1 MQTYVSI
8 VVIAKIAETWYYDNL
23 NVFISASNEPLLA
36 VGVDFTEQRVRR
48 YMKKKFM
55 GMIAAL
61 AAAVLLAGCGS
72 DGDTDKPLNQMKVDK
87 YVTLGDYSSFEVT
100 VDVIGV
106 DEEDLK
112 TVMSNTY
119 VNYVTPEHGGITDR
133 AVAVGDT
140 VFIDYEGKEDG
151 VAFAGGTAQNATLAI
166 GSGQFIDGFEDG
178 LVGVMPG
185 ETVDLNLTFP
195 ENYSPEMAGKEVVF
209 TVTVRCIQ
217 PESMA
222 EADME
227 DVVVASMGISG
238 VNTVAEFRQY
248 AYDYLYSEY
257 EYNVQSGIIDILMER
272 CEFKELPEEML
283 EPYRQMWSQVL
294 TMYAYRYQLTL
305 EQYAAY
311 FYGSD
316 SESVINQYAEEYLKQ
331 DLMLQAI
338 ANREGLK
345 ISDEELETRLQE
357 DAEAEGYASAEEYVG
372 SGDREDYRNDYMNEK
387 ILEYLMEKTVINE
400 AKQ

>member
-1 MQTYVSI
+1 
-8 VVIAKIAETWYYDNL
+8 
-23 NVFISASNEPLLA
+23 
-36 VGVDFTEQRVRR
+36 
-48 YMKKKFM
+48 MKKRFA

-61 AAAVLLAGCGS
+61 AAAVLMTGCGS
-72 DGDTDKPLNQMKVDK
+72 DTDKPLNQMKMDK
-87 YVTLGDYSSFEVT
+87 YVTLGDYGSFEVT

-106 DEEDLK
+106 DEEELEDL
-112 TVMSNTY
+112 MSSNY
-119 VNYVTPEHGGITDR
+119 INYVTPEHGGITDR
-133 AVAVGDT
+133 AVAEGDT
-140 VFIDYEGKEDG
+140 VFIDYEGKENG
-151 VAFAGGTAQNATLAI
+151 VAFAGGTAQNAPLTI

-185 ETVDLNLTFP
+185 ETVDLNLRFP
-195 ENYSPEMAGKEVVF
+195 ENYNPEMAGKEVVF
-209 TVTVRCIQ
+209 TVTVRCIR
-217 PESMA
+217 PLAVA

-227 DVVVASMGISG
+227 DAVVASMDISG
-238 VNTVAEFRQY
+238 VSNVAEYRQY

-283 EPYRQMWSQVL
+283 EPYRQMWTQVL

-311 FYGSD
+311 FYGMD
-316 SESVINQYAEEYLKQ
+316 SASVIGQYAEEYLKQ

-357 DAEAEGYASAEEYVG
+357 DAEEGGYASVEEYVG

-387 ILEYLMEKTVINE
+387 VLEYLTEKTVINE

>member
-1 MQTYVSI
+1 
-8 VVIAKIAETWYYDNL
+8 
-23 NVFISASNEPLLA
+23 
-36 VGVDFTEQRVRR
+36 
-48 YMKKKFM
+48 MKKKFA

-61 AAAVLLAGCGS
+61 AAAALMAGCGS
-72 DGDTDKPLNQMKVDK
+72 DTDKPLNQMKVDK

-112 TVMSNTY
+112 KVMSNTY
-119 VNYVTPEHGGITDR
+119 IDYVTPEHGGITDR
-133 AVAVGDT
+133 AVATGDT

-151 VAFAGGTAQNATLAI
+151 VAFAGGTAQNARLTI
-166 GSGQFIDGFEDG
+166 GSGEFIEGFEDG

-185 ETVDLNLTFP
+185 ETVDLDLRFP
-195 ENYSPEMAGKEVVF
+195 ENYNPEMAGKEVVF
-209 TVTVRCIQ
+209 TVTVRCIR

-227 DVVVASMGISG
+227 DVVVASIGISG
-238 VNTVAEFRQY
+238 VDTVAEFHQD
-248 AYDYLYSEY
+248 AWDYLYSEY
-257 EYNVQSGIIDILMER
+257 EYNVQSSIVDILMER
-272 CEFKELPEEML
+272 CSFKELPEEML
-283 EPYRQMWSQVL
+283 EPYRQMWSQVFA
-294 TMYAYRYQLTL
+294 MYAYRYQLTL

-311 FYGSD
+311 FYGD
-316 SESVINQYAEEYLKQ
+316 SSENVVNQYAAEYLKQ

-345 ISDEELETRLQE
+345 ISDEELEARLQE
-357 DAEAEGYASAEEYVG
+357 DAAAKGYASVEEYVG

-387 ILEYLMEKTVINE
+387 VLEYLTERTVVSE
-400 AKQ
+400 AGQ

>member
-1 MQTYVSI
+1 
-8 VVIAKIAETWYYDNL
+8 
-23 NVFISASNEPLLA
+23 
-36 VGVDFTEQRVRR
+36 
-48 YMKKKFM
+48 MKKKLA
-55 GMIAAL
+55 GMLAAF
-61 AAAVLLAGCGS
+61 AAAVLMTGCGS
-72 DGDTDKPLNQMKVDK
+72 DTDKPLNQMKVDK
-87 YVTLGDYSSFEVT
+87 YVTLGDYSSFEVA

-106 DEEDLK
+106 DEEELK
-112 TVMSNTY
+112 TLMSNTY
-119 VNYVTPEHGGITDR
+119 INYVTPEYGGITDR

-166 GSGQFIDGFEDG
+166 GSGQFIDGFEEG

-195 ENYSPEMAGKEVVF
+195 ENYSPEMAGKAVVF

-217 PESMA
+217 PVWVE

-227 DVVVASMGISG
+227 DEVVVSMASALGLRG
-238 VNTVAEFRQY
+238 VNTVAEFHQY

-257 EYNVQSGIIDILMER
+257 EYNVQSGITDILMER
-272 CEFKELPEEML
+272 CEFKELPEELL

-305 EQYAAY
+305 DQYASY
-311 FYGSD
+311 FYGNT
-316 SESVINQYAEEYLKQ
+316 SENVINQYAEEYLKQ

-345 ISDEELETRLQE
+345 ISDEELESRLQE
-357 DAEAEGYASAEEYVG
+357 EAEEAGYASVEEYVG

-387 ILEYLMEKTVINE
+387 VLEYLTEKTAVSSGMDD
-400 AKQ
+400 

>member
-1 MQTYVSI
+1 
-8 VVIAKIAETWYYDNL
+8 
-23 NVFISASNEPLLA
+23 
-36 VGVDFTEQRVRR
+36 
-48 YMKKKFM
+48 MKKKFA

-61 AAAVLLAGCGS
+61 AAAVLMAGCGS
-72 DGDTDKPLNQMKVDK
+72 DVDPSKPLNQMKVDK

-112 TVMSNTY
+112 EVMSNTY
-119 VNYVTPEHGGITDR
+119 INYVTPEHGGITDR
-133 AVAVGDT
+133 AVATGDT
-140 VFIDYEGKEDG
+140 VFIDYEGKKDG

-166 GSGQFIDGFEDG
+166 GSGQFIDGFEAG

-185 ETVDLNLTFP
+185 ETVDLNLSFP
-195 ENYSPEMAGKEVVF
+195 ENYGNTELAGAPVVF

-217 PESMA
+217 PVWVE
-222 EADME
+222 ETDME
-227 DVVVASMGISG
+227 DAVVETMPFNG
-238 VNTVAEFRQY
+238 VDTVAEFHQY

-257 EYNVQSGIIDILMER
+257 EYDVQSGIIDILMER
-272 CEFKELPEEML
+272 CEFKELPEEKL
-283 EPYRQMWSQVL
+283 ESYRKMWSQVL
-294 TMYAYRYQLTL
+294 EMYAYSYQLTL

-311 FYGSD
+311 FYGS
-316 SESVINQYAEEYLKQ
+316 SSQSVVNQYAEEYLKQ

-357 DAEAEGYASAEEYVG
+357 DAEAEGYASVEEYVG
-372 SGDREDYRNDYMNEK
+372 NGDREDYRNDYMNEK
-387 ILEYLMEKTVINE
+387 VLEYLMEKTVINE

>member
-1 MQTYVSI
+1 
-8 VVIAKIAETWYYDNL
+8 
-23 NVFISASNEPLLA
+23 
-36 VGVDFTEQRVRR
+36 
-48 YMKKKFM
+48 MKKKFA
-55 GMIAAL
+55 GIIAAL
-61 AAAVLLAGCGS
+61 ATAVLMTGCGS
-72 DGDTDKPLNQMKVDK
+72 DTDKPLNQMKVDK

-106 DEEDLK
+106 DEEELE
-112 TVMSNTY
+112 TLMSNTY
-119 VNYVTPEHGGITDR
+119 INYVTPEHGGITDR
-133 AVAVGDT
+133 AVATGDT

-151 VAFAGGTAQNATLAI
+151 VAFAGGTAQNATLTI
-166 GSGQFIDGFEDG
+166 GSGQFIDGFEEG

-195 ENYSPEMAGKEVVF
+195 ENYNQEMAGKSVVF
-209 TVTVRCIQ
+209 TVTVRCIR
-217 PESMA
+217 PEAVA

-227 DVVVASMGISG
+227 DVVVTSMASAIGISG
-238 VNTVAEFRQY
+238 VSTVAEFHQY

-283 EPYRQMWSQVL
+283 EPYRQMWTQVL
-294 TMYAYRYQLTL
+294 TMYAYRYQLSL

-316 SESVINQYAEEYLKQ
+316 SESLIKQYAEEYLKQ

-338 ANREGLK
+338 ANREDLK
-345 ISDEELETRLQE
+345 ITDEELETRLKE
-357 DAEAEGYASAEEYVG
+357 EAEAGGYASVEEYVG

-387 ILEYLMEKTVINE
+387 VLKYLTEKTVISE

>member
-1 MQTYVSI
+1 
-8 VVIAKIAETWYYDNL
+8 
-23 NVFISASNEPLLA
+23 
-36 VGVDFTEQRVRR
+36 
-48 YMKKKFM
+48 MKKKFA
-55 GMIAAL
+55 GMFAVL
-61 AAAVLLAGCGS
+61 AAVVLITGCGS
-72 DGDTDKPLNQMKVDK
+72 GSDADKPLNQMKVDK
-87 YVTLGDYSSFEVT
+87 YVKLGDYSSFEVT

-119 VNYVTPEHGGITDR
+119 INFVTPEHGGIVDR
-133 AVAVGDT
+133 AVETGDT
-140 VFIDYEGKEDG
+140 VFIDYEGKKDG
-151 VAFAGGTAQNATLAI
+151 VAFMGGTAQNATLAI

-185 ETVDLNLTFP
+185 ETVDLNLSFP
-195 ENYSPEMAGKEVVF
+195 ESYGNVELAGAAVVF

-217 PESMA
+217 PVWVA

-227 DVVVASMGISG
+227 DVVVETMRING
-238 VNTVAEFRQY
+238 VNTVEEFRQY

-257 EYNVQSGIIDILMER
+257 VSDVQSDILDLLMER

-283 EPYRQMWSQVL
+283 EPYRKMWSQVFEI
-294 TMYAYRYQLTL
+294 YADRYQVTMD
-305 EQYAAY
+305 QYAAY
-311 FYGSD
+311 FFGTSA
-316 SESVINQYAEEYLKQ
+316 ESLINQYAELYLKQ

-357 DAEAEGYASAEEYVG
+357 DAEAGGYASVEEYLG
-372 SGDREDYRNDYMNEK
+372 SDGREDYRNDYMNEK
-387 ILEYLMEKTVINE
+387 VLKFLMEKTVVNE

>member
-1 MQTYVSI
+1 
-8 VVIAKIAETWYYDNL
+8 
-23 NVFISASNEPLLA
+23 
-36 VGVDFTEQRVRR
+36 
-48 YMKKKFM
+48 MKKKFA
-55 GMIAAL
+55 GTIAAL
-61 AAAVLLAGCGS
+61 AAVVLMMGCGS
-72 DGDTDKPLNQMKVDK
+72 DSDTDKPLNQMKVDK

-112 TVMSNTY
+112 TVMSYTY
-119 VNYVTPEHGGITDR
+119 INYVTPEHGGIVDR
-133 AVAVGDT
+133 AVAEGDT

-151 VAFAGGTAQNATLAI
+151 VAFAGGTDQNFPLSI

-195 ENYSPEMAGKEVVF
+195 ENYSPEMAGKAVVF

-217 PESMA
+217 PVWVA

-227 DVVVASMGISG
+227 DVVVASMGIKDVS
-238 VNTVAEFRQY
+238 TVAEYRQY

-257 EYNVQSGIIDILMER
+257 EYDVQSGIIDILMER
-272 CEFKELPEEML
+272 CEFKKLPEEKL
-283 EPYRQMWSQVL
+283 GPYRQMWFQI
-294 TMYAYRYQLTL
+294 LTL
-305 EQYAAY
+305 YANRNQMTLDQYAAY
-311 FYGSD
+311 FYRTS
-316 SESVINQYAEEYLKQ
+316 SESVVNQYAEEDMKQ

-338 ANREGLK
+338 ANRENLK
-345 ISDEELETRLQE
+345 ISDEELETRLKE
-357 DAEAEGYASAEEYVG
+357 DAEAEGYASVEEYVG
-372 SGDREDYRNDYMNEK
+372 EDDREDYRNDYMNEK
-387 ILEYLMEKTVINE
+387 VLDYLMERTVVNE

>member
-1 MQTYVSI
+1 
-8 VVIAKIAETWYYDNL
+8 
-23 NVFISASNEPLLA
+23 
-36 VGVDFTEQRVRR
+36 
-48 YMKKKFM
+48 MKKKFA

-61 AAAVLLAGCGS
+61 AAAVLMAGCGS
-72 DGDTDKPLNQMKVDK
+72 DTDKPLNQMKVDK

-106 DEEDLK
+106 DEEELK

-119 VNYVTPEHGGITDR
+119 VNYVTPDHGGITDR
-133 AVAVGDT
+133 AVAMGDT
-140 VFIDYEGKEDG
+140 VFIDYEGKENG
-151 VAFAGGTAQNATLAI
+151 VAFAGGTAQNAALAI

-195 ENYSPEMAGKEVVF
+195 ENYSPEMAGKAVVF

-227 DVVVASMGISG
+227 DVVVASMGISD
-238 VNTVAEFRQY
+238 VNTVAEFHQY

-311 FYGSD
+311 FYGSG

-345 ISDEELETRLQE
+345 ISDEELENRLQE
-357 DAEAEGYASAEEYVG
+357 DAEAEGYASVEEYVG

-387 ILEYLMEKTVINE
+387 VLEYLTEKTVISE

>member
-1 MQTYVSI
+1 
-8 VVIAKIAETWYYDNL
+8 
-23 NVFISASNEPLLA
+23 
-36 VGVDFTEQRVRR
+36 
-48 YMKKKFM
+48 MKKKFT

-61 AAAVLLAGCGS
+61 AAAVLMAGCGS
-72 DGDTDKPLNQMKVDK
+72 DIDPSRPLNQMKVDK

-106 DEEDLK
+106 DEEELIE
-112 TVMSNTY
+112 VMSNTY
-119 VNYVTPEHGGITDR
+119 INFVTPEHGGIMDR
-133 AVAVGDT
+133 AVADGDT
-140 VFIDYEGKEDG
+140 VFIDYEGKKDG

-195 ENYSPEMAGKEVVF
+195 ESYGNAELAGQAVVF

-217 PESMA
+217 PVEVA
-222 EADME
+222 EKDME
-227 DVVVASMGISG
+227 DVVVASIGING
-238 VNTVAEFRQY
+238 VSTVAEYRQY

-257 EYNVQSGIIDILMER
+257 EYDVQSGIIDILMER
-272 CEFKELPEEML
+272 CQFKELPEEML
-283 EPYRQMWSQVL
+283 EPYRQMWNQVL

-305 EQYAAY
+305 DEYAAY
-311 FYGSD
+311 LYGTS
-316 SESVINQYAEEYLKQ
+316 SESLVNQYAEEYLKQ

-338 ANREGLK
+338 ANREDLK
-345 ISDEELETRLQE
+345 ISDEELEARLQE
-357 DAEAEGYASAEEYVG
+357 DAEAEGYASAEDYVG

-387 ILEYLMEKTVINE
+387 VLEYLKEKTVISE